1 MLHRRAF
8 LAGLIA
14 APFVVKASSL
24 MPIKAQEKITLN
36 GIELTFDGDFSPAL
50 FSLLEERMDNAYRIM
65 AKNIAQQ
72 LYGDG
77 DPIFRFEQLTS

>member
-36 GIELTFDGDFSPAL
+36 GIELTFDGGFNPAL
-50 FSLLEERMDNAYRIM
+50 LDLFEKRMDDAHRIM
-65 AKNIAQQ
+65 AENIAQQ
-72 LYGDG
+72 LYEGG
-77 DPIFRFEQLTS
+77 DPIFTFEQLTS